1 MEGFNSE
8 IIDMEP
14 TTLSKTA
21 LKKNNEMLGNI
32 PPPPPPPP
40 GRKFTIKINPLDLQ
54 NVKLKKTEIKVKEKI
69 EEARD
74 LRIPTRNQL
83 LEQLKKLKKIN

>member
-1 MEGFNSE
+1 MNLEGFNSE

-40 GRKFTIKINPLDLQ
+40 VLGGSLP
-54 NVKLKKTEIKVKEKI
+54 
-69 EEARD
+69 
-74 LRIPTRNQL
+74 
-83 LEQLKKLKKIN
+83 